1 MKGLDSMMNVQNV
14 NELKE
19 LLTLENL
26 KEKRYITLSVGCDD
40 MNYLE
45 VFLSCF
51 NNPNRTVVCCDVICD
66 DTIINNYYYYT
77 VDELVRQISI
87 DWELE

>member
-1 MKGLDSMMNVQNV
+1 MMNVQNV

-19 LLTLENL
+19 LLTVENL
-26 KEKRYITLSVGCDD
+26 KEKRYIYLTVGCDD

-45 VFLSCF
+45 VFLSKIH
-51 NNPNRTVVCCDVICD
+51 NNRQLVCCDVICD
-66 DTIINNYYYYT
+66 DEIINNYYYYT